1 MARPQ
6 RSAPGTFLPMG
17 ARHGHGSGHGH
28 THASGRAEDRRRLG
42 LVLLVTSTVVV
53 VEAVGAWLS
62 GSLALLADAGHM
74 LTDAAGILLALSA
87 SLIATRPVSPRRT
100 FGYHRAEIFAA
111 VLNALVLLGV
121 CGYLAYA
128 GTRRLVHPAHVDAGQ
143 LLTFASVGLAA
154 NAASLVLLTGRRDR
168 SLNMKGAYLEVL
180 SDTIGSV
187 LAILAGVVVLT
198 TGFLRADSIASLL
211 IAVMV
216 LPRAWAL
223 LGEAGAVLL
232 EATPRGVDVD
242 EVRGHLGGV
251 AGVVDVHDLHAW
263 TITSGMPALSAH
275 VTVTQATL
283 ADRGV
288 GPILDDLTACVAD
301 GFGIDHAT
309 FQVEPESHRDHEHD
323 TEHP

>member
-1 MARPQ
+1 METGHPH
-6 RSAPGTFLPMG
+6 
-17 ARHGHGSGHGH
+17 HGH
-28 THASGRAEDRRRLG
+28 AAGRAEDRRRL
-42 LVLLVTSTVVV
+42 LMVLLVTGSVVV

-74 LTDAAGILLALSA
+74 LTDAAGIVIALLA
-87 SLIATRPVSPRRT
+87 SLLAGRATSPRRT

-128 GTRRLVHPAHVDAGQ
+128 GTRRLLDPAEVDAQQMLVFAGVGLVANVVSLA
-143 LLTFASVGLAA
+143 LLTS
-154 NAASLVLLTGRRDR
+154 RREV

-180 SDTIGSV
+180 SDAVGSV
-187 LAILAGVVVLT
+187 LAIAAGLLVWT

-211 IAVMV
+211 IAAMV

-232 EATPRGVDVD
+232 ESAPRDVDVE
-242 EVRGHLGGV
+242 EVRDHLGDV

-275 VTVTQATL
+275 VTVTDAAL
-283 ADRGV
+283 AERGV
-288 GPILDDLTACVAD
+288 GAILDELSDCVA
-301 GFGIDHAT
+301 GHFGIDHAT
-309 FQVEPESHRDHEHD
+309 FQIEPVSHREHEHLGEAD
-323 TEHP
+323 HA

>member
-1 MARPQ
+1 MNA
-6 RSAPGTFLPMG
+6 
-17 ARHGHGSGHGH
+17 GHGH
-28 THASGRAEDRRRLG
+28 TSGHAHAAGRADDRRRLV

-74 LTDAAGILLALSA
+74 LTDAAGIVIALSA
-87 SLIATRPVSPRRT
+87 SLIAGRPVSPRRT

-128 GTRRLVHPAHVDAGQ
+128 GTRRLIDPADVDAGEM
-143 LLTFASVGLAA
+143 LVFATVGLAA
-154 NAASLVLLTGRRDR
+154 NLVSLLLLMSRRDS
-168 SLNMKGAYLEVL
+168 SLNMRGAYLEVF
-180 SDTIGSV
+180 SDALGSV
-187 LAILAGVVVLT
+187 LAIAAGLLVLG

-211 IAVMV
+211 IAAMV

-223 LGEAGAVLL
+223 LREAGGVLL
-232 EATPRGVDVD
+232 EAAPAGVDVE
-242 EVRGHLGGV
+242 EVREHLCVV

-275 VTVTQATL
+275 VTVTEASL
-283 ADRGV
+283 AERGV
-288 GPILDDLTACVAD
+288 GPILDDLTGCVATH
-301 GFGIDHAT
+301 FGIDHAT

>member
-1 MARPQ
+1 
-6 RSAPGTFLPMG
+6 MG
-17 ARHGHGSGHGH
+17 AGHGH
-28 THASGRAEDRRRLG
+28 NHAHASGRAEDRRRLL
-42 LVLLVTSTVVV
+42 LVLAVTGSVVV

-74 LTDAAGILLALSA
+74 LTDAAGIVIALSA

-111 VLNALVLLGV
+111 VLNALVLFVV
-121 CGYLAYA
+121 CAYLAYA
-128 GTRRLVHPAHVDAGQ
+128 GTRRLFDPVDIDAGQ
-143 LLTFASVGLAA
+143 MLVFAAIGLAS
-154 NAASLVLLTGRRDR
+154 NVVSLLLLNSRRDT

-180 SDTIGSV
+180 SDTLGSV
-187 LAILAGVVVLT
+187 AAIAAGVVVLA

-211 IAVMV
+211 IAAMV
-216 LPRAWAL
+216 LPRAWSL
-223 LGEAGAVLL
+223 LREAGGVLL
-232 EATPRGVDVD
+232 EAAPPTIDV
-242 EVRGHLGGV
+242 EQVRGHLCGV

-275 VTVTQATL
+275 VTVTQDSL
-283 ADRGV
+283 AERGV
-288 GPILDDLTACVAD
+288 GPILDDLTGCVS
-301 GFGIDHAT
+301 GHFGIDHAT

>member
-1 MARPQ
+1 
-6 RSAPGTFLPMG
+6 MG
-17 ARHGHGSGHGH
+17 AGHDHHHGVGSA
-28 THASGRAEDRRRLG
+28 HASGRAEDRRRLA
-42 LVLLVTSTVVV
+42 LVLLVTGSVVV

-74 LTDAAGILLALSA
+74 LTDAAGIVIALLA
-87 SLIATRPVSPRRT
+87 SLLAARPVSPRRT

-111 VLNALVLLGV
+111 VLNALVLLGL

-128 GTRRLVHPAHVDAGQ
+128 GTRRLIDPVDIDAGQ
-143 LLTFASVGLAA
+143 MLVFATVGLAS
-154 NAASLVLLTGRRDR
+154 NLLSLVLLTPRRDS

-180 SDTIGSV
+180 SDTVGSV
-187 LAILAGVVVLT
+187 LAIGAGVLVLT
-198 TGFLRADSIASLL
+198 VGFLRADSVASLL
-211 IAVMV
+211 IAAMV

-223 LGEAGAVLL
+223 LREAGGVLL
-232 EATPRGVDVD
+232 EAAPRGLDV
-242 EVRGHLGGV
+242 ESIRGHLCGV

-275 VTVTQATL
+275 VTVTEATL
-283 ADRGV
+283 AGRGV
-288 GPILDDLTACVAD
+288 GPILDDLTGCVASH
-301 GFGIDHAT
+301 FGIDHAT

>member
-1 MARPQ
+1 MDARQ
-6 RSAPGTFLPMG
+6 EHA
-17 ARHGHGSGHGH
+17 H
-28 THASGRAEDRRRLG
+28 THASGRVEDRRRLL
-42 LVLLVTSTVVV
+42 LVLLVTTSVVV

-74 LTDAAGILLALSA
+74 LTDAAGIVIALSA

-111 VLNALVLLGV
+111 VLNALVLLGL

-128 GTRRLVHPAHVDAGQ
+128 GTRRLAHPAHVDAGQ
-143 LLTFASVGLAA
+143 LLLFAAICLAA
-154 NAASLVLLTGRRDR
+154 NGASLLLLRGRRDR

-180 SDTIGSV
+180 SDTIGSM
-187 LAILAGVVVLT
+187 LAILAGALILT
-198 TGFLRADSIASLL
+198 TDFLRADSIASLL

-223 LGEAGAVLL
+223 LREAGGILL
-232 EATPRGVDVD
+232 EAAPRGVDV
-242 EVRGHLGGV
+242 EQVRDHLCGV

-275 VTVTQATL
+275 VTVTHESLEA
-283 ADRGV
+283 RGV
-288 GPILDDLTACVAD
+288 GPILDDLTGCVAAH
-301 GFGIDHAT
+301 FGIDHAT

-323 TEHP
+323 TAHP

>member
-1 MARPQ
+1 METGHPH
-6 RSAPGTFLPMG
+6 
-17 ARHGHGSGHGH
+17 HGH
-28 THASGRAEDRRRLG
+28 AAGRAEDRRRL
-42 LVLLVTSTVVV
+42 LMVLLVTGSVVV

-74 LTDAAGILLALSA
+74 LTDAAGIVIALLA
-87 SLIATRPVSPRRT
+87 SLLAGRATSPRRT

-128 GTRRLVHPAHVDAGQ
+128 GTRRLLDPAEVDAQQMLVFAGVGLVANVISLG
-143 LLTFASVGLAA
+143 LLTS
-154 NAASLVLLTGRRDR
+154 RREV

-180 SDTIGSV
+180 SDAVGSV
-187 LAILAGVVVLT
+187 LAIAAGLLVWT

-211 IAVMV
+211 IAAMV

-232 EATPRGVDVD
+232 ESAPRDVDVE
-242 EVRGHLGGV
+242 EVRDHLGDM

-275 VTVTQATL
+275 VTVTDAAL
-283 ADRGV
+283 AERGV
-288 GPILDDLTACVAD
+288 GAILDELSDCVA
-301 GFGIDHAT
+301 GHFGIDHAT
-309 FQVEPESHRDHEHD
+309 FQIEPVSHREHEHLGEAD
-323 TEHP
+323 HA

>member
-1 MARPQ
+1 
-6 RSAPGTFLPMG
+6 MG
-17 ARHGHGSGHGH
+17 AGHGH
-28 THASGRAEDRRRLG
+28 NHAHASGRADDRRRLL
-42 LVLLVTSTVVV
+42 LVLAVTASVVV

-74 LTDAAGILLALSA
+74 LTDAAGIVIALLA

-111 VLNALVLLGV
+111 VLNALVLFVV
-121 CGYLAYA
+121 CAYLAYA
-128 GTRRLVHPAHVDAGQ
+128 GTRRLVDPVDIDAGQ
-143 LLTFASVGLAA
+143 MLVFAAVGLAS
-154 NAASLVLLTGRRDR
+154 NLVSLLLLSSRRDS

-180 SDTIGSV
+180 SDTLGSV
-187 LAILAGVVVLT
+187 AAIAAGVIVLT

-211 IAVMV
+211 IAAMV
-216 LPRAWAL
+216 LPRAWTL
-223 LGEAGAVLL
+223 LREAGGVLL
-232 EATPRGVDVD
+232 ESAPRGIDV
-242 EVRGHLGGV
+242 EQVRGHLCVV

-275 VTVTQATL
+275 VTVTEATL
-283 ADRGV
+283 AERGV
-288 GPILDDLTACVAD
+288 GPILDDLTGCVSSH
-301 GFGIDHAT
+301 FGIDHAT